1 MKICSKCGKK
11 YNNDLDYCI
20 TCGSKLQQVSQEE
33 EKFIKENNLSE
44 NNSWIGIDL
53 DEKIIAKLG
62 NGYFKNLITDG
73 DISKVNAILTQKRLY
88 LCGKSYDISV
98 SSGTLRSFKVSKV
111 INIED
116 VTGTGF
122 VYISNI
128 MFILFA
134 ILFFI
139 AALIT
144 MMSYGNLAL
153 IFIFISIA
161 LLIAFGINQKSIF
174 RIEYSGGSIGF
185 DVKWL
190 NAQESVI
197 FQKKIYQVKD
207 QRKKELIREALNEKE
222 KL

>member
-20 TCGSKLQQVSQEE
+20 TCGSKLQQVAQEE

-44 NNSWIGIDL
+44 NNSWVGIDL

-62 NGYFKNLITDG
+62 NGYFQNLITSG
-73 DISKVNAILTQKRLY
+73 DISKVNATLTQKRLY
-88 LCGKSYDISV
+88 LSGKSYDVSV
-98 SSGTLRSFKVSKV
+98 SNGILTSYKISKV

-116 VTGTGF
+116 ITGTGF

-128 MFILFA
+128 KFILFA
-134 ILFFI
+134 ILFFLM
-139 AALIT
+139 ALII
-144 MMSYGNLAL
+144 MMSNANLAL
-153 IFIFISIA
+153 IFILISIA
-161 LLIAFGINQKSIF
+161 FLIVFCINQKSIF
-174 RIEYSGGSIGF
+174 KIEYAGGSIGF

-207 QRKKELIREALNEKE
+207 QRKKELIKEALNEKD
-222 KL
+222 KV